1 MLSTDEIISCCLQDL
16 VVLVSFKLLI
26 RCVNFSIE
34 RFPVIIT
41 CSQTNLHSGPLSIRN
56 YKHYRVAVCDV
67 ICLEAVVLLGGKT
80 MERLYG
86 NGRKFAS
93 FSLTSPAL
101 VIEHLQY

>member
-1 MLSTDEIISCCLQDL
+1 MCVC
-16 VVLVSFKLLI
+16 VCPRPRLLI
-26 RCVNFSIE
+26 TSGEIWRDM
-34 RFPVIIT
+34 
-41 CSQTNLHSGPLSIRN
+41 NLIRLVKQVLQLLYGN
-56 YKHYRVAVCDV
+56 YGAAACDV
-67 ICLEAVVLLGGKT
+67 ICLEALVLPGGKT

>member
-1 MLSTDEIISCCLQDL
+1 MMEPGGTGALAPTKFISAHCNL
-16 VVLVSFKLLI
+16 VFHN
-26 RCVNFSIE
+26 RA
-34 RFPVIIT
+34 
-41 CSQTNLHSGPLSIRN
+41 
-56 YKHYRVAVCDV
+56 AVCDV
-67 ICLEAVVLLGGKT
+67 ICLEAVVLPGGKT

>member
-1 MLSTDEIISCCLQDL
+1 M
-16 VVLVSFKLLI
+16 LVSFKLLI

-80 MERLYG
+80 REHLATWQREEICLVL
-86 NGRKFAS
+86 
-93 FSLTSPAL
+93 LTILTL